1 MAAMLSVCLDI
12 YYISKMQLFFLEI
25 IREYIYLT
33 NKKTLLID
41 LSKQGHTIE
50 KYIIY
55 VCSFYPGLN
64 RFDLKLL
71 GFDPVLVVI
80 VVKELFKEN
89 LGAGFGVLGLAED
102 NIGLA

>member
-1 MAAMLSVCLDI
+1 M
-12 YYISKMQLFFLEI
+12 K
-25 IREYIYLT
+25 
-33 NKKTLLID
+33 
-41 LSKQGHTIE
+41 
-50 KYIIY
+50 
-55 VCSFYPGLN
+55 SFYPGLK

>member
-1 MAAMLSVCLDI
+1 MAAMLSCLSRHI
-12 YYISKMQLFFLEI
+12 LHFKNAMFFLEI
-25 IREYIYLT
+25 IREYKYLAK
-33 NKKTLLID
+33 KKTLLID
-41 LSKQGHTIE
+41 LSKQVHTIE
-50 KYIIY
+50 KYIICI
-55 VCSFYPGLN
+55 CSFYPGLN

>member
-1 MAAMLSVCLDI
+1 M
-12 YYISKMQLFFLEI
+12 
-25 IREYIYLT
+25 REYKYLT
-33 NKKTLLID
+33 TKKKTLLID
-41 LSKQGHTIE
+41 LSKQVHTIE
-50 KYIIY
+50 KYIICI
-55 VCSFYPGLN
+55 CSFYPGLN